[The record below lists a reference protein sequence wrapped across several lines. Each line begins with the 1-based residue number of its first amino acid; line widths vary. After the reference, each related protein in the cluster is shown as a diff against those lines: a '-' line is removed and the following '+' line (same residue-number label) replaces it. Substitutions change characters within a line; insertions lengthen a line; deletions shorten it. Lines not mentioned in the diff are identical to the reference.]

1 MLVHLEAIPL
11 PLSGERL
18 VPEAELNSLLT
29 HTCRSGVRGWR
40 VACGGQGEARW
51 FVQEADNEDVVV
63 HGRSVIWERE
73 RLVGAVRRGRLR
85 AVEHED
91 VFFALVDCDAGFPG
105 VESFGEVFRH
115 FQERVVVVT
124 TPVTAVVPVLSGR
137 VRGANVRALAPVIPC
152 NDLNEVR
159 LQLEE
164 VQPFLDEDPVVLL
177 VGPIHIGAQA
187 LEEPG
192 RDGRHPFLA
201 HGGAFTGVVR
211 VELRVVD
218 GGKAGVNPGEDAVGE
233 GLDGRVGLLR
243 IFGNSAGDEQRGSD
257 ELRQHSGM
265 PIPGWRVGLEGAEH
279 GLVVDDELA
288 VVRMVKVD

>member
-1 MLVHLEAIPL
+1 MLVDLETIPL
-11 PLSGERL
+11 PPSGERL
-18 VPEAELNSLLT
+18 VPEAESNSLLS

-40 VACGGQGEARW
+40 AACGGQGETRW

-73 RLVGAVRRGRLR
+73 RLIGAVLHGRLR

-91 VFFALVDCDAGFPG
+91 VFFALVDRYAGFPG

-124 TPVTAVVPVLSGR
+124 TPVTAVVPVLSGM
-137 VRGANVRALAPVIPC
+137 VRGANVRALAPVVPG
-152 NDLNEVR
+152 NDLDEVG

-177 VGPIHIGAQA
+177 VGPVHVGAEA

-192 RDGRHPFLA
+192 RDGGHPFLA
-201 HGGAFTGVVR
+201 RGGAFTGVARVEVR
-211 VELRVVD
+211 VVG
-218 GGKAGVNPGEDAVGE
+218 GGKAGVDPGEDAVSE
-233 GLDGRVGLLR
+233 GFDGRVGLLR
-243 IFGNSAGDEQRGSD
+243 IFGHSAGDEQRGSD
-257 ELRQHSGM
+257 ELR
-265 PIPGWRVGLEGAEH
+265 
-279 GLVVDDELA
+279 
-288 VVRMVKVD
+288 